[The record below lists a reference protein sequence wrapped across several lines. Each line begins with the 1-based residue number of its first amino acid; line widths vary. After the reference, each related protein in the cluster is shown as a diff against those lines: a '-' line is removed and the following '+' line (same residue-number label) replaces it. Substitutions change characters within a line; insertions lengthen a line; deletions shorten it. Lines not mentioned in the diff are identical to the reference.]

1 MYTCTHKQTLA
12 VASQT
17 ASYLERRKMLIEA
30 FGSRRQRSSQA
41 SREANVINAQNVA
54 AGDEV
59 TQILQQ
65 TALRAAAADGGASK
79 GNTNAHRALAN
90 MW

>member
-1 MYTCTHKQTLA
+1 
-12 VASQT
+12 
-17 ASYLERRKMLIEA
+17 MLIEA

-65 TALRAAAADGGASK
+65 TALRAVAADGGASK